1 MKRTTRGG
9 LYSLEEVFVL
19 DYRLWIGI
27 LARSDGSKLMKDLF
41 LTNMQFFTSQDAI

>member
-1 MKRTTRGG
+1 M
-9 LYSLEEVFVL
+9 

-27 LARSDGSKLMKDLF
+27 LARSDGSKLNALMKDLF